1 MIIGKNEVMQ
11 RVADIKINRQ
21 EGIVKKTILCAIA
34 GCMIVICA
42 AGCSKMAPKC
52 DDKRTTDLVVKIVS
66 DRLFDKE
73 LITYTHK
80 VSDIRTTKVDKDTG
94 TYSCAAYLDQDM
106 TIKEADG
113 GKAKEALRLRVGWDG
128 GICEAG
134 MYCRNVKKIEY
145 KSELTSENKH
155 YVSVRGWF
163 KY

>member
-1 MIIGKNEVMQ
+1 M
-11 RVADIKINRQ
+11 
-21 EGIVKKTILCAIA
+21 KKTILYAIA
-34 GCMIVICA
+34 GCMIVICV

-52 DDKRTTDLVVKIVS
+52 DDKRTTDLVVKVVN
-66 DRLFDKE
+66 DRLYDKD

-94 TYSCAAYLDQDM
+94 AYSCAAYLGQYM

-113 GKAKEALRLRVGWDG
+113 ERAKKALYDRVTYIDQALKV
-128 GICEAG
+128 EE
-134 MYCRNVKKIEY
+134 NNFVKVKQIEY
-145 KSELTSENKH
+145 TSELTSDNKH